1 MACVKGDEK
10 IVKCLLEYNAKV
22 NIFDNNNQTPLMKA
36 IEGGYLECVKLLL
49 NYRADLTVRDKY
61 GNSPIHQAVKFG
73 RMDITELFLRNG
85 VSVNTHNEVS
95 IVLIYCVFLK

>member
-1 MACVKGDEK
+1 
-10 IVKCLLEYNAKV
+10 
-22 NIFDNNNQTPLMKA
+22 MKA